1 MLIYQRV
8 IMVHTDSV
16 IVVDIFHWI
25 LMWQFILVRSV
36 ASDMDSSMVFI
47 KWLLLGILSG
57 FGPMRIQWK

>member
-1 MLIYQRV
+1 
-8 IMVHTDSV
+8 MVHTDSV